1 MKVLNVRNITL
12 LLAVTLI
19 AVLAWSQTAVADDG
33 LVRSTWPTAE
43 DPGMPFYARV
53 ELLPPYI
60 FNDGEWAA
68 IVFYREPGCVP
79 ADFNLVSFYDIP
91 SAFFCPHTVHGSS
104 LWQGEVF
111 NGAPK
116 ASFITGNGAVPVWFV
131 PWEAVKDQAKPDGVL
146 TITDLQEIEGLLVG
160 YADTYSEELHPH
172 PDPAIGGGGH
182 PNPKMIVNAN
192 GQLEDGRQF
201 MLHINWVRDEVQAI
215 QIQFN

>member
-1 MKVLNVRNITL
+1 
-12 LLAVTLI
+12 
-19 AVLAWSQTAVADDG
+19 
-33 LVRSTWPTAE
+33 
-43 DPGMPFYARV
+43 
-53 ELLPPYI
+53 
-60 FNDGEWAA
+60 
-68 IVFYREPGCVP
+68 
-79 ADFNLVSFYDIP
+79 
-91 SAFFCPHTVHGSS
+91 
-104 LWQGEVF
+104 
-111 NGAPK
+111 
-116 ASFITGNGAVPVWFV
+116 VPVWFV